1 MTSQRPDRPD
11 RGEAQPEELRDW
23 EVIQQNGP
31 EKTERLMVMN
41 GWLYRTTTATGHVAM
56 IFAPETMRDI
66 E

>member
-1 MTSQRPDRPD
+1 MTTQRPDRPD
-11 RGEAQPEELRDW
+11 PEDLRDW
-23 EVIQQNGP
+23 ETLQQNGP

-56 IFAPETMRDI
+56 VFVPETMRDI